1 MLNGRFTLFKGVFA
15 RKGPTPD
22 AVIRN
27 MDCKSLLGKVL
38 NDYGESMVGV
48 TVIIETESGK
58 KKETYFHCA
67 GLEPAQAILNLDQ
80 LHHRIQHEGLPDY
93 E

>member
-1 MLNGRFTLFKGVFA
+1 MLKSIFGA
-15 RKGPTPD
+15 RKGQTAD

-27 MDCKSLLGKVL
+27 MDCKSLIGKVID
-38 NDYGESMVGV
+38 DYGDSMVSI
-48 TVIIETESGK
+48 TVIVETQSGD

-80 LHHRIQHEGLPDY
+80 LHHRIQHEGLPEY